1 MPITLNTTLVRS
13 DNILASPVENALVM
27 MDIEGGQYFSLDE
40 IGTAIWERLAEPI
53 QVGNLCAQLTQTYE
67 VLPEVCERDVLALLN
82 EMAGS
87 GLVLSRD

>member
-40 IGTAIWERLAEPI
+40 IGTAIWERLAAPI
-53 QVGNLCAQLTQTYE
+53 QVGDLCAYLTQTYE

-82 EMAGS
+82 DMAGS
-87 GLVLSRD
+87 GLVLSPD